1 MVATNMPS
9 LLNSVNFLAVLSQKL
24 PTFVW
29 DDWVSKALEI
39 EQCHGHLAAFNDFAE
54 FVINESTKASSTYYK
69 ALFPGSQKEKSD
81 SKSSFKLA
89 KLFAISASTSWW
101 VSLKYRS

>member
-1 MVATNMPS
+1 MVATNVPS
-9 LLNSVNFLAVLSQKL
+9 WLNSVDFLAALPQKL
-24 PTFVW
+24 PTFVR

-39 EQCHGHLAAFNDFAE
+39 EQRHGRLAALNDLVE

-81 SKSSFKLA
+81 SKSSFKLG